1 MPTPFIMPKMD
12 MDQEVVTIMRW
23 LKKEGDSI
31 EKGEPVIEVETDKIA
46 SEIEAPESGI
56 LANILYHENEEAPV
70 TKVVAYILQDGETA
84 QDLPIPTSETE
95 PAIKEPAPAPTAV
108 AGAKPAVSAT
118 PLAEKVLLK
127 LNIAADQV
135 PTSGPKLTR
144 KDVEAYVEKM
154 QDQVVPRVQ
163 VAATPAARSLAEE
176 RGMALEGVIGSGPRQ
191 RVQAADILQISN
203 LQVSE
208 PMITTKELISTSVPM
223 VGKRKRIAEKLTTS
237 YQSVPHIFLTV
248 EVDMSRSEAARKRMN
263 EVADKNSQPA
273 VSMTAYLVK
282 VVAWA
287 LKRHPYLNAVL
298 EGNSIQLL
306 KNVHV
311 GVATALEDGLIVPV
325 IHDADLLPIQLI
337 NEKLRYLTGQ
347 ARNGALTAI
356 EVAGGTF
363 TISNLGMFGI
373 KSFTAIINP
382 PQSAIL
388 AVGGLVRKPVVIDDR
403 DTIAVRPML
412 SLTLGADHRVVDGA
426 VAASFLAELANA
438 LETPELVLY

>member
-12 MDQEVVTIMRW
+12 MDQEVVTIIKW
-23 LKKEGDSI
+23 LKKEGDQI

-56 LANILYHENEEAPV
+56 LANILYHEYEEAPV
-70 TKVVAYILQDGETA
+70 TKVVAYILKEGETA
-84 QDLPIPTSETE
+84 QDLPLSSSKDGPTV
-95 PAIKEPAPAPTAV
+95 KDPAPAAVAV

-118 PLAEKVLLK
+118 PLAEKVLVELE
-127 LNIAADQV
+127 IAADQV
-135 PTSGPKLTR
+135 PASSSKLTR
-144 KDVEAYVEKM
+144 KDVESDVEKM
-154 QDQVVPRVQ
+154 RDQVVPRVH
-163 VAATPAARSLAEE
+163 VAATPAARYLAEE
-176 RGMALEGVIGSGPRQ
+176 RGFALEGVIGSGPRQ
-191 RVQAADILQISN
+191 RVQAEDILQISN
-203 LQVSE
+203 SQVSG
-208 PMITTKELISTSVPM
+208 PTDAAKELISTSVPM
-223 VGKRKRIAEKLTTS
+223 VGKRKLIAERLTTS
-237 YQSVPHIFLTV
+237 YQSVPHIYLTV
-248 EVDMSRSEAARKRMN
+248 EVDMSHSEAARKRMN
-263 EVADKNSQPA
+263 AVADKKNQPA
-273 VSMTAYLVK
+273 VSITAYLIK

-306 KNVHV
+306 QNVNV

-337 NEKLRYLTGQ
+337 NEKLRYLTGK
-347 ARNGALTAI
+347 ARNGALTAN

-363 TISNLGMFGI
+363 TISNLGMFRI

-388 AVGGLVRKPVVIDDR
+388 AVGGLVRKPVVIDDL
-403 DTIAVRPML
+403 DTTAIRPML

-426 VAASFLAELANA
+426 VAASFLAELVNA
-438 LETPELVLY
+438 LETPELMLY

>member
-12 MDQEVVTIMRW
+12 MDQEFVTIMMW
-23 LKKEGDSI
+23 LKKEGDRI

-70 TKVVAYILQDGETA
+70 TKVVAYILQEGETA
-84 QDLPIPTSETE
+84 QDLPIPTSEGE
-95 PAIKEPAPAPTAV
+95 PATKAPAPTAV

-135 PTSGPKLTR
+135 PASGSKLTR

-176 RGMALEGVIGSGPRQ
+176 HGMALEAVIGSGPRQ

-203 LQVSE
+203 LQASE
-208 PMITTKELISTSVPM
+208 PIVTTKELMSTSVPM

-237 YQSVPHIFLTV
+237 YQNVPHIFLTV

-263 EVADKNSQPA
+263 EVADKNSKPA

-306 KNVHV
+306 QNVHV

-347 ARNGALTAI
+347 ARNGALTAN

-388 AVGGLVRKPVVIDDR
+388 AVGGFVRKPVVIDDR

>member
-203 LQVSE
+203 LQASE

>member
-1 MPTPFIMPKMD
+1 M
-12 MDQEVVTIMRW
+12 
-23 LKKEGDSI
+23 
-31 EKGEPVIEVETDKIA
+31 
-46 SEIEAPESGI
+46 
-56 LANILYHENEEAPV
+56 
-70 TKVVAYILQDGETA
+70 
-84 QDLPIPTSETE
+84 
-95 PAIKEPAPAPTAV
+95 
-108 AGAKPAVSAT
+108 
-118 PLAEKVLLK
+118 
-127 LNIAADQV
+127 
-135 PTSGPKLTR
+135 
-144 KDVEAYVEKM
+144 
-154 QDQVVPRVQ
+154 
-163 VAATPAARSLAEE
+163 
-176 RGMALEGVIGSGPRQ
+176 
-191 RVQAADILQISN
+191 QAADILQISN
-203 LQVSE
+203 QQASE
-208 PMITTKELISTSVPM
+208 HMVATKELMSTSVPM
-223 VGKRKRIAEKLTTS
+223 VGKRKRIAERLTTS

-263 EVADKNSQPA
+263 EVAEKNSQPA

-306 KNVHV
+306 QNVHV

-325 IHDADLLPIQLI
+325 IHDADLMPIQLI
-337 NEKLRYLTGQ
+337 NEKLRYLTRQ
-347 ARNGALTAI
+347 ARNGALTAN
-356 EVAGGTF
+356 EVTGGTF

-388 AVGGLVRKPVVIDDR
+388 AVGGLMRKPVVIDDL

>member
-1 MPTPFIMPKMD
+1 MPIPFIMPKMD
-12 MDQEVVTIMRW
+12 MDQEVVTIMMW
-23 LKKEGDSI
+23 LKKEGDRI

-70 TKVVAYILQDGETA
+70 TKVVAYILQEGETA
-84 QDLPIPTSETE
+84 QDLPISTSEAE
-95 PAIKEPAPAPTAV
+95 PAVKEPAPAPAVV

-118 PLAEKVLLK
+118 PLAEKVLAK

-135 PTSGPKLTR
+135 PASGPKLTR

-154 QDQVVPRVQ
+154 RDQVVPRVH

-176 RGMALEGVIGSGPRQ
+176 RGLALEGVIGSGPRQ

-203 LQVSE
+203 LQTSE
-208 PMITTKELISTSVPM
+208 PMVTTKELMSTSVPM

-237 YQSVPHIFLTV
+237 YQNVPHIFLTV
-248 EVDMSRSEAARKRMN
+248 EVDMSRSEAVRKRMN

-273 VSMTAYLVK
+273 VSITAYLVK

-306 KNVHV
+306 QNVHV

-337 NEKLRYLTGQ
+337 NEKLRYLTRQ
-347 ARNGALTAI
+347 ARNGVLTAN

-388 AVGGLVRKPVVIDDR
+388 AVGGIVRKPVVIDDR

>member
-1 MPTPFIMPKMD
+1 M
-12 MDQEVVTIMRW
+12 
-23 LKKEGDSI
+23 
-31 EKGEPVIEVETDKIA
+31 
-46 SEIEAPESGI
+46 
-56 LANILYHENEEAPV
+56 
-70 TKVVAYILQDGETA
+70 
-84 QDLPIPTSETE
+84 
-95 PAIKEPAPAPTAV
+95 
-108 AGAKPAVSAT
+108 
-118 PLAEKVLLK
+118 
-127 LNIAADQV
+127 
-135 PTSGPKLTR
+135 
-144 KDVEAYVEKM
+144 
-154 QDQVVPRVQ
+154 
-163 VAATPAARSLAEE
+163 
-176 RGMALEGVIGSGPRQ
+176 
-191 RVQAADILQISN
+191 
-203 LQVSE
+203 
-208 PMITTKELISTSVPM
+208 
-223 VGKRKRIAEKLTTS
+223 
-237 YQSVPHIFLTV
+237 
-248 EVDMSRSEAARKRMN
+248 
-263 EVADKNSQPA
+263 
-273 VSMTAYLVK
+273 
-282 VVAWA
+282 
-287 LKRHPYLNAVL
+287 
-298 EGNSIQLL
+298 

>member
-1 MPTPFIMPKMD
+1 MPTAFIMPKMD
-12 MDQEVVTIMRW
+12 MDQEVVTIITW
-23 LKKEGDSI
+23 LKKEGDRI
-31 EKGEPVIEVETDKIA
+31 EKGEPVIEVETDKIT

-56 LANILYHENEEAPV
+56 LTNILYHENEEAPV
-70 TKVVAYILQDGETA
+70 TKVVAYILKEGETA
-84 QDLPIPTSETE
+84 QGLPSSTTE
-95 PAIKEPAPAPTAV
+95 HAPAVEETAPV
-108 AGAKPAVSAT
+108 ATAAVGAKPVVSAT
-118 PLAEKVLLK
+118 PLAEKVLAELK
-127 LNIAADQV
+127 IAADQV
-135 PTSGPKLTR
+135 PASGSKLTR
-144 KDVEAYVEKM
+144 KDVEAYVAKM
-154 QDQVVPRVQ
+154 RDQVIPRVE
-163 VAATPAARSLAEE
+163 VAATPAAKRIAEE
-176 RGMALEGVIGSGPRQ
+176 RGVALEDVTGSGPRH
-191 RVQAADILQISN
+191 RLQATDILQTTAR
-203 LQVSE
+203 QVSE
-208 PMITTKELISTSVPM
+208 PTVTAQEAIATSVPL
-223 VGKRKRIAEKLTTS
+223 VGKRKRIAERLTAS
-237 YQSVPHIFLTV
+237 YQSVPHIYLTV
-248 EVDMSRSEAARKRMN
+248 EVDMSRSEVARKRMN
-263 EVADKNSQPA
+263 EMADKKNHPA

-306 KNVHV
+306 QNVHV

-325 IHDADLLPIQLI
+325 IHNADLLPIQLI

-347 ARNGALTAI
+347 ARNGALTAN

-388 AVGGLVRKPVVIDDR
+388 AVGGLVRKPVVVDDQ

-412 SLTLGADHRVVDGA
+412 SLTLGADHRIVDGA
-426 VAASFLAELANA
+426 VAASFLAELVGA